1 MTISLTEKA
10 LAIVHGMRDLQNN
23 NADAFTRSGADLEK
37 VEEICKGLRSLER
50 TWADYINYGV
60 EVV

>member
-1 MTISLTEKA
+1 MTAKA
-10 LAIVHGMRDLQNN
+10 LTIVTGMRDLQDN
-23 NADAFTRSGADLEK
+23 NADAFTRSGEDLEK
-37 VEEICKGLRSLER
+37 VEEICRSLRSLER